1 MLLGLVGLA
10 ERHQQA
16 NQRRARFLVIR
27 RDPHE
32 RASVLGGALR
42 FAGEALQQR
51 IQQTHLVRGR
61 ALALAHVPRR
71 VIVERRDLEAFEW
84 RAAVTRGG
92 RFELLERRL
101 VELAAR
107 NRRERC
113 DVDGDVRR
121 VEAHGEP
128 IGDDALAR
136 LVVDEPAQLR
146 QAPTQRAAGIV
157 GNLPQQLA
165 KMLAAE
171 RASRQREIGEQRAG
185 LARRRELDALA
196 AASDLEIAEKLQRQ

>member
-1 MLLGLVGLA
+1 M
-10 ERHQQA
+10 
-16 NQRRARFLVIR
+16 
-27 RDPHE
+27 
-32 RASVLGGALR
+32 LGGALR
-42 FAGEALQQR
+42 FAGEALHQR

-61 ALALAHVPRR
+61 VLALAHVPGR

-84 RAAVTRGG
+84 RAAVTHGG

-101 VELAAR
+101 VELPAR

-113 DVDGDVRR
+113 DIDRGVRR
-121 VEAHGEP
+121 VEAHDEP

-136 LVVDEPAQLR
+136 LIVDEPAQLR

-171 RASRQREIGEQRAG
+171 SASRQREIGEQRAG

-196 AASDLEIAEKLQRQ
+196 TASDLEIAEKLQCQ